1 MSKAKAKADAS
12 AQASTSTLDVPPEIS
27 ETPPAKK
34 RVARRTSTSASSASG
49 EDSASAPAKVSV
61 PVTLPP
67 APVTATPRA
76 RRKAAAP
83 ETPAAA
89 VPAPLV
95 EAVPAPAA
103 RSRRKAAAPT
113 GAEQLALS
121 LPDDHAEPPAAKPV
135 RKRAA
140 RAMAP
145 AVSETPAAPASSSP
159 APAPTPASLQERRE
173 QRDYAPAPREHRDD
187 RDERPRYNNDRGSSN
202 YPQAEAAPARSRRL
216 DPEEEIAEAIVQA
229 RKAQAEA
236 NALHAEARAK
246 AAEAKARE
254 AEARLRAAEARA
266 RASGIDPFSDMDG
279 ESVIEKAPP
288 IPGQGGPQNY
298 RQGGERP
305 QQGHQ
310 NYPRDNRSPDGG
322 NYGGQGGGQGQTRG
336 PNGPGG
342 QQGGQGNRG
351 NGGGGGQYNQPS
363 TVFQGH
369 GGNNKPSKRDKFEW
383 KKNKNRNKPGWQPNG
398 PGGQQGGGQNG
409 QNAGQQPRYGNGQGG
424 YGSDQRGPAPVA
436 QPGVEGEE
444 TWRPGGEQG
453 PAAAP
458 APAVVE
464 AREDGA
470 PVQGR
475 PERPERP
482 PLEDRPVRDP
492 EFGEGIIEISGKGKG
507 FGFLRE
513 SVRNY
518 NQSPADVFVTPE
530 IIRKHNLKDGM
541 KIYGETRR
549 GNRGPQLYKLI
560 TINGEN
566 PEKYRKAPAFE
577 ELTVINPMERIRLET
592 VPERYTTRIMDMMTP
607 IGKGQR
613 GLIVAP
619 PRTGKTTM
627 LQNIAEAICIN
638 YPDMPLILMLID
650 ERPEEVTELRR
661 ALPKAEVIASSND
674 SDPRAHLRTAQL
686 GIERAKRLVEGGH
699 DVFMLLDSITR
710 MGRAFNNAMHPGGK
724 TGSGGIDSKA
734 MEIPRK
740 IFAAARNTEEAG
752 SLTII
757 ATALVDTGSKGDE
770 YIFQEFKGTGNME
783 VVLDRKISD
792 QLIFP
797 AIDIFQ
803 SGTRREEL
811 ILPPFMLD
819 KINTIRRGLSGSK
832 SIDAISR
839 MLMFLRRFPTNFELL
854 NEIPG

>member
-12 AQASTSTLDVPPEIS
+12 ATASTATLDAPAEIK
-27 ETPPAKK
+27 ETAVKK
-34 RVARRTSTSASSASG
+34 RAPRRTAA
-49 EDSASAPAKVSV
+49 SASAAVAEV
-61 PVTLPP
+61 PEALPTLPP
-67 APVTATPRA
+67 APATRTRKKAAPAAEAPATPAPAPVAVAEPAPTPVKATRT
-76 RRKAAAP
+76 RKAAAP
-83 ETPAAA
+83 A
-89 VPAPLV
+89 PAPAPEPVAVAPAPAPVPEAKPVRAPRKKAATPTSDV
-95 EAVPAPAA
+95 EQLPLILGDTPVRPAPAPAPKPAPAA
-103 RSRRKAAAPT
+103 PV
-113 GAEQLALS
+113 AEVR
-121 LPDDHAEPPAAKPV
+121 AE
-135 RKRAA
+135 
-140 RAMAP
+140 
-145 AVSETPAAPASSSP
+145 
-159 APAPTPASLQERRE
+159 
-173 QRDYAPAPREHRDD
+173 PAPRPR
-187 RDERPRYNNDRGSSN
+187 RP
-202 YPQAEAAPARSRRL
+202 
-216 DPEEEIAEAIVQA
+216 DPEEEIAEAIAAA

-236 NALHAEARAK
+236 AALEAEARAK

-254 AEARLRAAEARA
+254 AEIRLRQLEARA
-266 RASGIDPFSDMDG
+266 RTSGIDPFADMDG

-288 IPGQGGPQNY
+288 MPGPGQPRDY
-298 RQGGERP
+298 RDRDRDRDHRDRDHRDHRDRDRDRGP
-305 QQGHQ
+305 QQGQ
-310 NYPRDNRSPDGG
+310 GPRNYQDGPRDR
-322 NYGGQGGGQGQTRG
+322 
-336 PNGPGG
+336 G
-342 QQGGQGNRG
+342 QQGGQGG
-351 NGGGGGQYNQPS
+351 PGGQGQGGQGQHNRPNRS
-363 TVFQGH
+363 EPVFQGH
-369 GGNNKPSKRDKFEW
+369 TGKPGKRDKFEW
-383 KKNKNRNKPGWQPNG
+383 KKNKNNRNNK
-398 PGGQQGGGQNG
+398 
-409 QNAGQQPRYGNGQGG
+409 QQPWQ
-424 YGSDQRGPAPVA
+424 QRGPEGQPARYGGAPA
-436 QPGVEGEE
+436 QPGAEGEADV
-444 TWRPGGEQG
+444 WRPGGEN
-453 PAAAP
+453 AP
-458 APAVVE
+458 EFIDGEFE
-464 AREDGA
+464 AHEEGA
-470 PVQGR
+470 TLEGQPRAER

-482 PLEDRPVRDP
+482 PMEERPARDP
-492 EFGEGIIEISGKGKG
+492 EYGEGIIEISGKGKG

-518 NQSPADVFVTPE
+518 AQSPADVFVTPE
-530 IIRKHNLKDGM
+530 IIRKYNLKDGM

-560 TINGEN
+560 HINGEN

-592 VPERYTTRIMDMMTP
+592 VPERYTTRVMDMMTP
-607 IGKGQR
+607 VGKGQR
-613 GLIVAP
+613 GLIVSP
-619 PRTGKTTM
+619 PRSGKTTM
-627 LQNIAEAICIN
+627 LQHIAEAITIN

-710 MGRAFNNAMHPGGK
+710 MARAFNNAMHGGGK
-724 TGSGGIDSKA
+724 TGSGGIDLKA

-740 IFAAARNTEEAG
+740 IFASARNTEEAG

-819 KINTIRRGLSGSK
+819 KINTIRRGLAGTK

-839 MLMFLRRFPTNFELL
+839 LLMFLRRFPTNFELL

>member
-1 MSKAKAKADAS
+1 MSKAKAKADS
-12 AQASTSTLDVPPEIS
+12 PED
-27 ETPPAKK
+27 
-34 RVARRTSTSASSASG
+34 ASSTATAI
-49 EDSASAPAKVSV
+49 ASAPESSV
-61 PVTLPP
+61 TPVRKRAVRSKSAPDADIVPAEGLPTLPP
-67 APVTATPRA
+67 ALAKATRARKTAAPAAAEATPVAVAAAPVDEAPKPVRA
-76 RRKAAAP
+76 TRSRKAAAP
-83 ETPAAA
+83 
-89 VPAPLV
+89 APVTQPELFSI
-95 EAVPAPAA
+95 E
-103 RSRRKAAAPT
+103 AAAP
-113 GAEQLALS
+113 AE
-121 LPDDHAEPPAAKPV
+121 KP
-135 RKRAA
+135 KRAP
-140 RAMAP
+140 RAK
-145 AVSETPAAPASSSP
+145 
-159 APAPTPASLQERRE
+159 APAPVESEATPKPRPAALETPISAPPLASAPVPPSPSPSFQSAAPVASKPP
-173 QRDYAPAPREHRDD
+173 QVDAPPAPR
-187 RDERPRYNNDRGSSN
+187 PRK
-202 YPQAEAAPARSRRL
+202 L
-216 DPEEEIAEAIVQA
+216 DPEEEIAEAIAQA
-229 RKAQAEA
+229 RQYEAEA
-236 NALHAEARAK
+236 KALHAEARAK

-266 RASGIDPFSDMDG
+266 RASGADSFDMEG

-288 IPGQGGPQNY
+288 MPGQISGHGGGRPDYPNQPRRDRDRDGGGQHNNNQNRGPQGPGSQN
-298 RQGGERP
+298 RGP
-305 QQGHQ
+305 QQGG
-310 NYPRDNRSPDGG
+310 GG
-322 NYGGQGGGQGQTRG
+322 NKPQTV
-336 PNGPGG
+336 
-342 QQGGQGNRG
+342 
-351 NGGGGGQYNQPS
+351 Y
-363 TVFQGH
+363 QGH
-369 GGNNKPSKRDKFEW
+369 GGPGAQGGKSKRDKFEW
-383 KKNKNRNKPGWQPNG
+383 KKNKNNRNKPWEKRNPDQQGPR
-398 PGGQQGGGQNG
+398 PGGGAHPTPQAE
-409 QNAGQQPRYGNGQGG
+409 AGAEGDSWRPGEDDLENYV
-424 YGSDQRGPAPVA
+424 APTE
-436 QPGVEGEE
+436 GVEGDPGAE
-444 TWRPGGEQG
+444 GGESQ
-453 PAAAP
+453 
-458 APAVVE
+458 
-464 AREDGA
+464 R
-470 PVQGR
+470 QGR
-475 PERPERP
+475 P
-482 PLEDRPVRDP
+482 DRPVADDRPPRDP
-492 EFGEGIIEISGKGKG
+492 EYGEGIIEISGKGKG

-513 SVRNY
+513 AVRNY

-530 IIRKHNLKDGM
+530 IIRKYNLKDGM

-560 TINGEN
+560 HINGEN

-592 VPERYTTRIMDMMTP
+592 VPERYTTRVMDMVTP

-627 LQNIAEAICIN
+627 LQHIAEAITVN

-674 SDPRAHLRTAQL
+674 SDPRAHLRTATL

-819 KINTIRRGLSGSK
+819 KINTIRRGLAGSK
-832 SIDAISR
+832 PIDAISR
-839 MLMFLRRFPTNFELL
+839 LLMFLRRFPTNFELL
-854 NEIPG
+854 SEIPG